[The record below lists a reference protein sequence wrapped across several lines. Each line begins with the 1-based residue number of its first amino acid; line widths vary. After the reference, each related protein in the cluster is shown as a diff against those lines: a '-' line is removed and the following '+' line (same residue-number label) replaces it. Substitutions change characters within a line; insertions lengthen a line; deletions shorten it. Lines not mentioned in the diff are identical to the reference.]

1 MTFEKKFSEFKEK
14 FTNPD
19 TKKITEDFAIQVEM
33 TDEDCGGIFYIASI
47 DGAFSIEPYDYV
59 DNTAR
64 IAGLSTN
71 LKRIF
76 TGKMGIEKA
85 VTDGKIEIH
94 GNIDNIKL
102 LPNLIRKPAVPKKT
116 ACKRT
121 CGAKKTESKTTAK
134 KTVAKKAP
142 AKKTSK

>member
-1 MTFEKKFSEFKEK
+1 MTFEKKFAEFKEK
-14 FTNPD
+14 FSDPD

-64 IAGLSTN
+64 IAGPSTN

-76 TGKMGIEKA
+76 TGKMGIDKA
-85 VTDGKIEIH
+85 LADGKIEIH
-94 GNIDNIKL
+94 GNIDNIRL
-102 LPNLIRKPAVPKKT
+102 LPNLIRKPAAPKK
-116 ACKRT
+116 APAKKC
-121 CGAKKTESKTTAK
+121 CGAKKTTAK
-134 KTVAKKAP
+134 APAKKAP
-142 AKKTSK
+142 AKKTTKK

>member
-1 MTFEKKFSEFKEK
+1 MTFEKKFAEFKEK
-14 FTNPD
+14 FSDPD

-64 IAGLSTN
+64 IAGPSTN

-85 VTDGKIEIH
+85 LTEGKIEIY
-94 GNIDNIKL
+94 GNIENIKL
-102 LPNLIRKPAVPKKT
+102 LPNLIRKPAAPKKT

-121 CGAKKTESKTTAK
+121 CGTKKTTD
-134 KTVAKKAP
+134 KAP
-142 AKKTSK
+142 AKKASAKKTTK